1 MTYSYTLLQ
10 SLSKKP
16 RITSH
21 RLSQITNSRSPP
33 PTDPNLYTTVVGS
46 RVSLPCNTTPSTG
59 DDQVALLLF
68 YKEDSP
74 PTVQTTS
81 DPSADKDESKNESKE
96 DKFLNHKARPI
107 YSIDAREAPLVL
119 ATHFPGDSI
128 DSSRLTIRFEP
139 TQQAANQKQRKK
151 SNRKGNRHHEEG
163 AYASDEGKPSIKP
176 RTSGKGMV
184 YLEISNVKKT
194 DAGVYRCRVDYRR
207 GRTIN
212 WMITLSVSGKL
223 DCFSCIF
230 DPSCLC
236 ADPNIFTAP
245 IRSEAA
251 LLRLLY

>member
-1 MTYSYTLLQ
+1 M
-10 SLSKKP
+10 
-16 RITSH
+16 
-21 RLSQITNSRSPP
+21 
-33 PTDPNLYTTVVGS
+33 GS

-74 PTVQTTS
+74 PTVQSTS
-81 DPSADKDESKNESKE
+81 DPSTDKEDESKNESKE

-139 TQQAANQKQRKK
+139 TQQAGVASQKQRKK

-163 AYASDEGKPSIKP
+163 AFAATISGDEGKPAIK

-184 YLEISNVKKT
+184 YLEISNVKKN

-212 WMITLSVSGKL
+212 WMITLSVSGEL
-223 DCFSCIF
+223 DCFS
-230 DPSCLC
+230 
-236 ADPNIFTAP
+236 
-245 IRSEAA
+245 
-251 LLRLLY
+251 